1 MARSTRA
8 QKITEENERQAMAFF
23 EGTLDELP
31 DPRRSQGV
39 RYPLRTVVVTAL
51 MAMVCGCDDAEAMAM
66 WGKLNEE
73 WLAGIVELPH
83 GTPTQDVYLSV
94 FAALDHEAF
103 SRVFRSWAELLTLR
117 LEAQGKHIAVD
128 GKTSRRSFDKGNEQ
142 PATHTVSAWMSEA
155 GLVLGQRKT
164 ETKSNEITAIPELL
178 RVLDLRGATITIDAM
193 GCQTKIATTII
204 EGGGDYLLAVK
215 DNQPTLLDD
224 IATLLTEAADERRR
238 SVDELPRPIFEVF
251 QDTDGGHGRVETRTL
266 TLSRDLA
273 WLTAS
278 ERWSGLDFV
287 AKMVRERTVL
297 STGKTSTETSYYIGS
312 GPGLSAAAA
321 ATTLRRH
328 WSIENSLHWVLDMAF
343 REDEARHRVHNISQN
358 FTTLRHFALN
368 IIKQDRQRKVGIA
381 LSRKRAGWDRS
392 YLIGLMTGTAGS

>member
-1 MARSTRA
+1 MRICR
-8 QKITEENERQAMAFF
+8 
-23 EGTLDELP
+23 L
-31 DPRRSQGV
+31 
-39 RYPLRTVVVTAL
+39 
-51 MAMVCGCDDAEAMAM
+51 
-66 WGKLNEE
+66 
-73 WLAGIVELPH
+73 
-83 GTPTQDVYLSV
+83 VYL
-94 FAALDHEAF
+94 FN
-103 SRVFRSWAELLTLR
+103 RNLLYL
-117 LEAQGKHIAVD
+117 AVD
-128 GKTSRRSFDKGNEQ
+128 PEYSTQRVVE
-142 PATHTVSAWMSEA
+142 WY
-155 GLVLGQRKT
+155 QRKT

-204 EGGGDYLLAVK
+204 EGGGDYLLAVR

-321 ATTLRRH
+321 ATTIRRH

-343 REDEARHRVHNISQN
+343 REDEARHRVRIERSRCAAAV
-358 FTTLRHFALN
+358 TRGSLPKMRLR
-368 IIKQDRQRKVGIA
+368 
-381 LSRKRAGWDRS
+381 S
-392 YLIGLMTGTAGS
+392 